1 MRIGT
6 SSRYGLRA
14 VFDIAYHGGGRPT
27 QIKNICKRQKMSQ
40 RYLEQILNKIQKAGL
55 LKGKRGPQG
64 GYTLSKD
71 PSEITVSDIIN
82 AAQGPI
88 VPVACLDEKKRNCEV
103 FPVCVTW
110 HIWKETQ
117 NLLMNYFDSVTIA
130 DLCASAR
137 EQHLPRDLNH
147 KFMYYI

>member
-1 MRIGT
+1 
-6 SSRYGLRA
+6 
-14 VFDIAYHGGGRPT
+14 
-27 QIKNICKRQKMSQ
+27 MSQ

-71 PSEITVSDIIN
+71 PSEITVLDIIS
-82 AAQGPI
+82 AVQGPI

-117 NLLMNYFDSVTIA
+117 NLLVDYFDSVTIA

-137 EQHLPRDLNH
+137 EHHLPREFNH